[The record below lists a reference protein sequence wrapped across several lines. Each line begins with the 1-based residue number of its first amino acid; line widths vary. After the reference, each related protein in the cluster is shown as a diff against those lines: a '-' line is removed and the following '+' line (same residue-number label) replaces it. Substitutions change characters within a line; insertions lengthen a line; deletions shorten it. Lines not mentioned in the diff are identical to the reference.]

1 MGPNRRLH
9 ICIRRADTGIDH
21 IDKVNN
27 PITIAIVRRKIYIA
41 RNKRVHRFANSLDG
55 TGRHVIRVHLRAVR
69 IASTFQGNRPS
80 HIKCRLVLAVGI

>member
-1 MGPNRRLH
+1 MH

-69 IASTFQGNRPS
+69 IASSFQSNRPS
-80 HIKCRLVLAVGI
+80 HIKCRLILTVGI